1 MAVTLSIGERVSGGG
16 RIVDDAV
23 NTQQT
28 ISPGVTPAPSQVF
41 NLSFGTASGQANQWY
56 AAQRTVAATTADN
69 LDLSGVLVNPV
80 SGTVTLT
87 AVKRVLVQ
95 IVSPNGTKSLRVGPQ
110 NVSNAWQGPWGGTGA
125 TVYETVYESFDIK
138 NQFGGWAVTAGT
150 GDILGIYNP
159 SLTSVTY
166 FIWIIGVQ

>member
-1 MAVTLSIGERVSGGG
+1 MAYTLSIGERTTGGG
-16 RIVDDAV
+16 RMIDEAS

-28 ISPGVTPAPSQVF
+28 ISPGVTPAPSGTF
-41 NLSFGTASGQANQWY
+41 NLNYGTSSGQANQWY
-56 AAQRTVAATTADN
+56 AGQRTVTATTADN
-69 LDLSGVLVNPV
+69 LDLSGVLTNPV

-87 AVKRVLVQ
+87 AVKRVLIQ
-95 IVSPNGTKSLRVGPQ
+95 IVSPDGTKSLRVGPQ

-125 TVYETVYESFDIK
+125 TVYETVYEEMDKK
-138 NQFGGWAVTAGT
+138 NQYSGWAVTAGT

-159 SLTSVTY
+159 GATSVTY